1 MDNNITS
8 PNFIESTIS
17 FYYLIASADGKTNQF
32 ESKMYEFLKSSEGIS
47 DQDSKAT
54 LLKLNAMSDQEIFS
68 NGVDKL
74 NECTK
79 EEQVKCLAW
88 MNKLANSDGRLD
100 DEEWS
105 IIYQVYKKELDLTL
119 EEILDFK
126 LPELDF
132 SF

>member
-1 MDNNITS
+1 MKNNGTS
-8 PNFIESTIS
+8 TNFIESTIS

-32 ESKMYEFLKSSEGIS
+32 ESKMYDFLKATEGIT
-47 DQDSKAT
+47 DQESKDT
-54 LLKLNAMSDQEIFS
+54 LLKLNAMTDQEIFK
-68 NGVDKL
+68 NGVTKL
-74 NECTK
+74 NACSK

-105 IIYQVYKKELDLTL
+105 IIYKVYKKELDLTL

-126 LPELDF
+126 LPELDY